1 MVNMSSEEDLDE
13 LKIIEQ
19 YIILLLGVMDK
30 PIPSTTHLQK
40 ELFFLSQANPIIS
53 NFITFQKHY
62 FGPYSEVVDD
72 LSRNPVHFEDPF
84 EYDKDDKFILMENG
98 KEIFKKLVDDNNANE
113 DFQKL
118 LSAMKLARKLYEK
131 LTTNELLFL
140 IYITYGEYTEKSHK
154 AKELLNK
161 RNKLK
166 FAQRLL
172 KKGVITKGRYL
183 ELVESQ

>member
-1 MVNMSSEEDLDE
+1 MSSEEDLDD

-19 YIILLLGVMDK
+19 YIILLLGVVDK
-30 PIPSTTHLQK
+30 PIPSGTHLQK
-40 ELFFLSQANPIIS
+40 ELFFLSKANPIIN

-84 EYDKDDKFILMENG
+84 EYDKDGKFKIKEKG
-98 KEIFKKLVDDNNANE
+98 KEKFKKLVDDNNANE
-113 DFQKL
+113 NFRKL

-131 LTTNELLFL
+131 LNTDELLFL
-140 IYITYGEYTEKSHK
+140 IYVTYGEFIDKSHK
-154 AKELLNK
+154 AKELLSE

-166 FAQRLL
+166 FAQQLL

-183 ELVESQ
+183 ELVESHWA

>member
-1 MVNMSSEEDLDE
+1 MNDDRVVYVCGCKAALD
-13 LKIIEQ
+13 
-19 YIILLLGVMDK
+19 
-30 PIPSTTHLQK
+30 
-40 ELFFLSQANPIIS
+40 
-53 NFITFQKHY
+53 
-62 FGPYSEVVDD
+62 
-72 LSRNPVHFEDPF
+72 F

-98 KEIFKKLVDDNNANE
+98 KEIFKKLVDDNNTNE
-113 DFQKL
+113 AFQKF
-118 LSAMKLARKLYEK
+118 LSAMKLARRLYEK

-140 IYITYGEYTEKSHK
+140 IYITYGEYIEKSHK
-154 AKELLNK
+154 AKELLSK